1 MNLELYQSIFSD
13 LINEKTISA
22 TLILFARGI
31 YKLIKSVKESKRD
44 KERQPIQQ
52 ITNNHYH
59 NCVFNQEKSGMKHNS
74 E

>member
-22 TLILFARGI
+22 ALILFAKDI
-31 YKLIKSVKESKRD
+31 YKFIKSVKKPKPN
-44 KERQPIQQ
+44 KECQHIQQ
-52 ITNNHYH
+52 ITNNYH
-59 NCVFNQEKSGMKHNS
+59 NCVFNQERTRTKDDS